1 MDSSTRLIIA
11 SCFSLNMSMKLFTSA
26 IEIGPWGGRIRVRV
40 RARVRARVRVSEIG
54 PWGVAAR
61 ARVGL
66 QLRVLRL
73 GGGWHGRGEWVRVRV
88 RVRVRLDLS
97 AALAPVERWPDALA
111 QPLRILLEL
120 VQQLVLLAGVD
131 GALVGL
137 VVDVLHQIGRYR
149 EI

>member
-1 MDSSTRLIIA
+1 M
-11 SCFSLNMSMKLFTSA
+11 
-26 IEIGPWGGRIRVRV
+26 
-40 RARVRARVRVSEIG
+40 
-54 PWGVAAR
+54 
-61 ARVGL
+61 GL
-66 QLRVLRL
+66 RLRVLRL

-137 VVDVLHQIGRYR
+137 VVDVLHHPRDELEGGAPCAQPLLQLQQRLAW
-149 EI
+149 